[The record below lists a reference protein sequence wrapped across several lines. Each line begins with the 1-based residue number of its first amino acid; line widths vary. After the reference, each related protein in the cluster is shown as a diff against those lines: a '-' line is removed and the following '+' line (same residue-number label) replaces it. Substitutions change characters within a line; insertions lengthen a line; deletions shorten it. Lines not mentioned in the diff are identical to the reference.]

1 MTLFR
6 IFALVFI
13 TSAARLIADIA
24 PGVIG

>member
-13 TSAARLIADIA
+13 TSAARLLADIA